1 MEKAHLSH
9 TMRKRDKFVPELNIQ
24 HHLEDSVDGKGD
36 PRKKL
41 WQQNVDELGGASEA
55 QIEE

>member
-9 TMRKRDKFVPELNIQ
+9 TKRKRQKFVPELDIQ
-24 HHLEDSVDGKGD
+24 HHLEDSVDSKAD
-36 PRKKL
+36 PRKKF